1 LNAIHPSVL
10 AGKIA
15 KLEQAQARGELN
27 PGQLHALG
35 WMQLDLARLRAS
47 KKPAIY
53 RRIDSLR
60 EQAKTADRKLR
71 GPMISAANSLAIEAT
86 ETEGLFDKSAAT
98 MAQALELPAA
108 ASDRLEIQI
117 DSGAIPVYKAH
128 YMGREPAVIN
138 KALGSYLRGL
148 AALLPQFKDAERR
161 AAQNPDEWTRIRVAA
176 IRATI
181 VMLISGSSDEGARHL
196 ALPASI
202 RAGGAHGEIEAVAF
216 PYDFSTD
223 GYDLSAPVSVQCGE
237 GDIQI
242 HPAFVE
248 IGISLLISAEHG
260 TALLEKLTR
269 AIRSTQGSYARARHR
284 GKQVDKLTLRVS
296 DAIVDASEME

>member
-1 LNAIHPSVL
+1 
-10 AGKIA
+10 
-15 KLEQAQARGELN
+15 
-27 PGQLHALG
+27 
-35 WMQLDLARLRAS
+35 
-47 KKPAIY
+47 
-53 RRIDSLR
+53 
-60 EQAKTADRKLR
+60 
-71 GPMISAANSLAIEAT
+71 MISAANSLAIEAT